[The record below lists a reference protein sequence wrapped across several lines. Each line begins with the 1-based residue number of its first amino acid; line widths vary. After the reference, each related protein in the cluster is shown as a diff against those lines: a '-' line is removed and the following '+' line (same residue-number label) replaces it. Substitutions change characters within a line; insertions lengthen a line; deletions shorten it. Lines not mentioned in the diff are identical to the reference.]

1 MEKLKLHNKV
11 YFWPLGIKMLS
22 KVAAGEQD
30 LLTRLVNLQLFL
42 YVSLCLGVL
51 YELVNIGF
59 CILQL
64 LVIAESCILI
74 YWTGSIIFRM
84 PTIFKKKNKNQLLN
98 FAIFSL

>member
-1 MEKLKLHNKV
+1 M
-11 YFWPLGIKMLS
+11 
-22 KVAAGEQD
+22 
-30 LLTRLVNLQLFL
+30 LTRLINTQLFL

-64 LVIAESCILI
+64 LVIAESCILNA
-74 YWTGSIIFRM
+74 WTGSLIFKM
-84 PTIFKKKNKNQLLN
+84 PGIFKKKSKDKMLN